1 LLDSKALTKIQS
13 IILVAVIVV
22 AAFGGGIGYI
32 LLSEEEKSSDTI
44 KIGVLTDLGT
54 INGRNMWQGV
64 VLAAEQ
70 LNNEGG
76 ILEKQI
82 EYVGEDTD
90 SYTSGDATKINLALT
105 RLLTFHNVDFIIG
118 GSGSE
123 GFMVQESIAEHKR
136 ISFEIG
142 ANEDEYTQ
150 RVLDEYDKYKYFF
163 RPLFNATSI
172 SLGVLDGLLHLRELT
187 GFNKI
192 GYLRED
198 LGWTE
203 GFVQGFDYV
212 LAEVYGFEL
221 VYDGKFPLDT
231 VDYSSY
237 FAAAE
242 AEEVE
247 ILIPLIVGSKTIP
260 FVKEYHD
267 RQSPM
272 VIYGGF
278 IDSIAAGPEG
288 WVNTDGKC
296 EYISAVLYPTEV
308 GYPLTSKTLPAREAY
323 IDRWDEIPNWA
334 ATWAYDTLRYILA
347 DAIKRAGTLDTD
359 AVIQALETTSIELS
373 NARNFV
379 FTESHNLMM
388 GKNPNDPEAEY
399 TFVIYFQWQN
409 GQLVPVY
416 PKKIMEEAGST
427 YMFPDWHG
435 PWDDIS

>member
-1 LLDSKALTKIQS
+1 MCSGAAYFLLGGEDQS
-13 IILVAVIVV
+13 
-22 AAFGGGIGYI
+22 F
-32 LLSEEEKSSDTI
+32 ETI
-44 KIGVLTDLGT
+44 KIGVLGDLDT
-54 INGRNMWQGV
+54 AVGRPLWQGV
-64 VLAAEQ
+64 VLAAEH

-76 ILEKQI
+76 ILGKQI

-90 SYTSGDATKINLALT
+90 AYSGGDATKSNLALT
-105 RLLTFHNVDFIIG
+105 RLLTYHNVDFIIG
-118 GSGSE
+118 SSGSE
-123 GFMVQESIAEHKR
+123 GFMFQESIAEHKR
-136 ISFEIG
+136 IFFEIG

-163 RPLFNATSI
+163 RPLFNATST
-172 SLGVLDGLLHLRELT
+172 SLGVIDGLLHLRELT

-198 LGWTE
+198 LSWTE
-203 GFVQGFDYV
+203 GFVKGLDYV
-212 LAEVYGFEL
+212 LPEVYGFEL
-221 VYDGKFPLDT
+221 VHDGKFPLDT

-242 AEEVE
+242 AAGVEV
-247 ILIPLIVGSKTIP
+247 LVPLIGGSKAIP

-278 IDSIAAGPEG
+278 IDSLAAGLEG

-296 EYISAVLYPTEV
+296 EYISAALYPIEV

-323 IDRWDEIPNWA
+323 IDRWNEIPNWA

-373 NARNFV
+373 NARNFI

-399 TFVIYFQWQN
+399 AFVIYFQWQN

-416 PKKIMEEAGST
+416 PRKIMEDAGSS
-427 YMFPDWHG
+427 YMFPDWAG
-435 PWDDIS
+435 PWDNID